1 LAEIELKYDA
11 LFEAEMARAKE
22 HYLNRKKLEGVLAN
36 GGTWE
41 DLQKLS
47 FKGTEIKSY
56 VPLAKFILKLFGD
69 NFDIG
74 LAL

>member
-1 LAEIELKYDA
+1 MAEIELKYDA

-47 FKGTEIKSY
+47 FKGT
-56 VPLAKFILKLFGD
+56 
-69 NFDIG
+69 
-74 LAL
+74 